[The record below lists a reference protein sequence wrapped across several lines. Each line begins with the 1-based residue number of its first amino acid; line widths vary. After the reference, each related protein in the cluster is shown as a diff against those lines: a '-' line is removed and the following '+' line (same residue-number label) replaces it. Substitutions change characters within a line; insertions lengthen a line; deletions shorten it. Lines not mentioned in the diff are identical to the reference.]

1 MALIPLVYFS
11 LFTFAMA
18 IYCDK
23 QIITC
28 ENPNRVI
35 SEFMIVLVAN
45 IAASTYMLYNILV

>member
-23 QIITC
+23 QMITC

-35 SEFMIVLVAN
+35 SEFMIVLFAN

>member
-1 MALIPLVYFS
+1 MAIIPLVYFL
-11 LFTFAMA
+11 LFTFVMA

-23 QIITC
+23 QMITC

-45 IAASTYMLYNILV
+45 IAASTYMLYNIIV

>member
-1 MALIPLVYFS
+1 MTLVPLVYFS

-23 QIITC
+23 QMITC
-28 ENPNRVI
+28 KNPNKVI

-45 IAASTYMLYNILV
+45 IAASTYMLYSILV